1 MPKIIENLENKLIL
15 EAIKQ
20 IQEQGYGA
28 VTIRSVANACNV
40 GVGTVYNYFQSK
52 NDLLAAYMVQD
63 WNRCMDAV
71 NTVDSDVK
79 EVLLCMYTQIR
90 SFMARYKD
98 IFQDPEAKEG
108 YSYSYSR
115 YHKILRAQMAEP
127 IRKFCESDFTA
138 DFIAESFFTW
148 TFAGKTF
155 EELYGI
161 ISKLL

>member
-52 NDLLAAYMVQD
+52 NDLLAAYMLQD

-90 SFMARYKD
+90 SFVARYED
-98 IFQDPEAKEG
+98 IFRDPEAKEG

-115 YHKILRAQMAEP
+115 YHKILRGQMAEP
-127 IRKFCESDFTA
+127 IRKFCKSDFTA

-155 EELYGI
+155 EELYDI